1 MYWFNEEC
9 TFYVP
14 IRFGGNSQSTYTFFY
29 RKKKIEIMVRV
40 CLTLCYKFRVNVKK
54 GIKFEL

>member
-14 IRFGGNSQSTYTFFY
+14 IYALVVIVRVHFFY
-29 RKKKIEIMVRV
+29 IEKEKKKSEIMVRV
-40 CLTLCYKFRVNVKK
+40 CLTLCYKFRVKC
-54 GIKFEL
+54 